1 VRAARKGIDPIPTA
15 ALAAPEVL
23 PVRAASVSL
32 PRLRARHRV
41 LLTALGTLVTLG
53 LLAFVLA
60 GRGSQFSAAL
70 IAAPIWLLT
79 LAALLHLAS
88 LFTRA
93 EAWNGCIV
101 AAGGTV
107 PRRVVLRSAGVGSL
121 ASVISAQLGVATRIA
136 ALRRSAPETSPRI
149 PAMMA
154 AEVPIVAVE
163 ITLAA
168 LFMFTLVGPLDLPLW
183 LPLVAIALMLGAML
197 GLRAFARSHQ
207 SGLWLGL
214 AALRDFKGRRRL
226 VLLVVLEVIAQ
237 IARNWLILRAV
248 GVDASVFDA
257 IAVLIVT
264 VSLSPLPIGPS
275 VGAAAS
281 VLILGTHGVAATTA
295 GGLLLTVTGI
305 VGALSFA
312 AWACGDRLLVGLRQ
326 RRTSTAGSKIAPRSD
341 HGSAAE
347 AANLLRVTKP
357 HLPPAVA

>member
-1 VRAARKGIDPIPTA
+1 MTVSLRSTLGRRDWKRVGLIGCARGQERDQLIPTA
-15 ALAAPEVL
+15 ALAVL
-23 PVRAASVSL
+23 EPL
-32 PRLRARHRV
+32 PSCADGVVMTRSPARRRL
-41 LLTALGTLVTLG
+41 LLTALGTLVTVG
-53 LLAFVLA
+53 VLAFVLA

-70 IAAPIWLLT
+70 LAAPIWLLT
-79 LAALLHLAS
+79 LAAVLHLLS
-88 LFTRA
+88 LVTRA
-93 EAWNGCIV
+93 EAWNGCVI

-107 PRRVVLRSAGVGSL
+107 SRRVVLRAAGVGSL
-121 ASVISAQLGVATRIA
+121 ASVISAQLGVAMRIA

-163 ITLAA
+163 TTLAA

-183 LPLVAIALMLGAML
+183 LPFVAIALMFGAL
-197 GLRAFARSHQ
+197 FGLRGVARRHR

-214 AALRDFKGRRRL
+214 AALRDFQGRRRL
-226 VLLVVLEVIAQ
+226 VVLVVFEVIAQ

-248 GVDASVFDA
+248 GIDASVFDA
-257 IAVLIVT
+257 ISVLIVT

-281 VLILGTHGVAATTA
+281 VLILGAHGVAATTA

-312 AWACGDRLLVGLRQ
+312 AWACSDHLLVGLH
-326 RRTSTAGSKIAPRSD
+326 RTAQAC
-341 HGSAAE
+341 
-347 AANLLRVTKP
+347 
-357 HLPPAVA
+357 

>member
-1 VRAARKGIDPIPTA
+1 VLPLRADGVVAARSPA
-15 ALAAPEVL
+15 
-23 PVRAASVSL
+23 RR
-32 PRLRARHRV
+32 RL
-41 LLTALGTLVTLG
+41 LLTALGTLVTVGVLS
-53 LLAFVLA
+53 LVLA

-70 IAAPIWLLT
+70 LAAPIWLLT
-79 LAALLHLAS
+79 LAAVLHLAS
-88 LFTRA
+88 LVARA
-93 EAWNGCIV
+93 EAWNGCVI

-107 PRRVVLRSAGVGSL
+107 SRRVVLRAAGVGSL
-121 ASVISAQLGVATRIA
+121 ASVISAQLGVALRIA

-163 ITLAA
+163 TTLAA

-183 LPLVAIALMLGAML
+183 LPFVAIALMFGAMF
-197 GLRAFARSHQ
+197 GLRGVARRHR

-214 AALRDFKGRRRL
+214 AALRDFQGRRRL
-226 VLLVVLEVIAQ
+226 VALVVLEVIAQ

-248 GVDASVFDA
+248 GIDASVFDA

-275 VGAAAS
+275 VGAAAT
-281 VLILGTHGVAATTA
+281 VLILGAHGVAATTA

-312 AWACGDRLLVGLRQ
+312 AWACGDHLLVGLR
-326 RRTSTAGSKIAPRSD
+326 R
-341 HGSAAE
+341 AAL
-347 AANLLRVTKP
+347 AR
-357 HLPPAVA
+357 

>member
-1 VRAARKGIDPIPTA
+1 MIPTA
-15 ALAAPEVL
+15 ALAVL
-23 PVRAASVSL
+23 ETVPSRAHAAVLARSTARR
-32 PRLRARHRV
+32 RLLV
-41 LLTALGTLVTLG
+41 TALGTLVTVG
-53 LLAFVLA
+53 VLALVLA

-70 IAAPIWLLT
+70 LAAPIWLLT
-79 LAALLHLAS
+79 LAAVLHLVS
-88 LFTRA
+88 LVTRA
-93 EAWNGCIV
+93 EAWNGCVV

-107 PRRVVLRSAGVGSL
+107 SRRVVLRAAGVGSL
-121 ASVISAQLGVATRIA
+121 ASVISAQLGVAMRIA

-154 AEVPIVAVE
+154 AEVPIIAVE

-183 LPLVAIALMLGAML
+183 LPFVAIALMVGAL
-197 GLRAFARSHQ
+197 FGLRGVARRHKT
-207 SGLWLGL
+207 GLWLGL
-214 AALRDFKGRRRL
+214 AALRDFQGRRRL
-226 VLLVVLEVIAQ
+226 VVLVVVEVIAQ

-248 GVDASVFDA
+248 GIDASVFDA

-281 VLILGTHGVAATTA
+281 VLILGAHGVAATTA

-312 AWACGDRLLVGLRQ
+312 AWACSDHLLVGLR
-326 RRTSTAGSKIAPRSD
+326 RTAQAR
-341 HGSAAE
+341 
-347 AANLLRVTKP
+347 
-357 HLPPAVA
+357 

>member
-1 VRAARKGIDPIPTA
+1 VTRSP
-15 ALAAPEVL
+15 
-23 PVRAASVSL
+23 ASR
-32 PRLRARHRV
+32 RL
-41 LLTALGTLVTLG
+41 LLTALGTLVTVG
-53 LLAFVLA
+53 VLAFVLA

-70 IAAPIWLLT
+70 LAAPIWLLT
-79 LAALLHLAS
+79 LAAVLHLVS
-88 LFTRA
+88 LVTRA
-93 EAWNGCIV
+93 EAWNGCV
-101 AAGGTV
+101 TAAGGTV
-107 PRRVVLRSAGVGSL
+107 SRRVVLRAAGVGSL

-163 ITLAA
+163 TTLAA

-183 LPLVAIALMLGAML
+183 LPFVAITLMFGAMF
-197 GLRAFARSHQ
+197 GLRGVARRHR

-214 AALRDFKGRRRL
+214 AALRDFQGRRRL
-226 VLLVVLEVIAQ
+226 VV
-237 IARNWLILRAV
+237 LILRAV
-248 GVDASVFDA
+248 GIDASVFDA

-281 VLILGTHGVAATTA
+281 VLILGAHGVAATTA

-312 AWACGDRLLVGLRQ
+312 AWACSDQLLVGLH
-326 RRTSTAGSKIAPRSD
+326 RTAQVR
-341 HGSAAE
+341 
-347 AANLLRVTKP
+347 
-357 HLPPAVA
+357 

>member
-1 VRAARKGIDPIPTA
+1 MARSPA
-15 ALAAPEVL
+15 
-23 PVRAASVSL
+23 RR
-32 PRLRARHRV
+32 RL
-41 LLTALGTLVTLG
+41 LLTALGTLVTVG
-53 LLAFVLA
+53 VLAFVLA

-70 IAAPIWLLT
+70 LAAPIWLLT
-79 LAALLHLAS
+79 LAAVLHLVS
-88 LFTRA
+88 LVTRA
-93 EAWNGCIV
+93 EAWNGCV
-101 AAGGTV
+101 TAAGGTV
-107 PRRVVLRSAGVGSL
+107 SRRVVLRAAGVGSL
-121 ASVISAQLGVATRIA
+121 ASVISAQLGVAMRIA

-163 ITLAA
+163 TTLAA

-183 LPLVAIALMLGAML
+183 LPFVAIAVMFAAMF
-197 GLRAFARSHQ
+197 GLRGVARRHR

-214 AALRDFKGRRRL
+214 AALRDFQGRRRL
-226 VLLVVLEVIAQ
+226 VVLVVLEVIAQ

-248 GVDASVFDA
+248 GIDASVFDA

-312 AWACGDRLLVGLRQ
+312 AWACSDHLLVGLHR
-326 RRTSTAGSKIAPRSD
+326 
-341 HGSAAE
+341 AAQ
-347 AANLLRVTKP
+347 AR
-357 HLPPAVA
+357 

>member
-1 VRAARKGIDPIPTA
+1 MRVGRLGRARGRERDRPIPTA
-15 ALAAPEVL
+15 ALAVPEAL
-23 PVRAASVSL
+23 PARVAGSAASRGRTRR
-32 PRLRARHRV
+32 RLLVTAV
-41 LLTALGTLVTLG
+41 GTLLTVGVLAL
-53 LLAFVLA
+53 VLA
-60 GRGSQFSAAL
+60 GRAPQFSAAL
-70 IAAPIWLLT
+70 LAAPIWLLA

-88 LFTRA
+88 LVTRG

-107 PRRVVLRSAGVGSL
+107 PRRVVLRAAGLGSL

-149 PAMMA
+149 PALMA

-163 ITLAA
+163 TTLAA
-168 LFMFTLVGPLDLPLW
+168 LFMFTLVAPLDLPWW
-183 LPLVAIALMLGAML
+183 LPLIAVALMVAALF
-197 GLRAFARSHQ
+197 GLRGVARGHR

-214 AALRDFKGRRRL
+214 AALRDFQGRRRL
-226 VLLVVLEVIAQ
+226 VFLVVLEVIAQ

-248 GVDASVFDA
+248 GVDATVFDA
-257 IAVLIVT
+257 IAILIVT

-281 VLILGTHGVAATTA
+281 VLILGAHGVAATTA

-312 AWACGDRLLVGLRQ
+312 AWACGDRLLVGLR
-326 RRTSTAGSKIAPRSD
+326 RPARAP
-341 HGSAAE
+341 
-347 AANLLRVTKP
+347 
-357 HLPPAVA
+357 

>member
-1 VRAARKGIDPIPTA
+1 MIPAA
-15 ALAAPEVL
+15 ALAALETVP
-23 PVRAASVSL
+23 S
-32 PRLRARHRV
+32 RARGAV
-41 LLTALGTLVTLG
+41 LARFTARRRLLVTALGTLVTVG
-53 LLAFVLA
+53 VLALVLA

-70 IAAPIWLLT
+70 LAAPIWLLA

-88 LFTRA
+88 LVTRA
-93 EAWNGCIV
+93 EAWNGCVV

-107 PRRVVLRSAGVGSL
+107 SRRVVLRAAGVGSL
-121 ASVISAQLGVATRIA
+121 ASVISAQLGVAMRIA

-154 AEVPIVAVE
+154 AEVPIIVVE

-183 LPLVAIALMLGAML
+183 LPFVAIALMAGAL
-197 GLRAFARSHQ
+197 FGLRGVARRHR

-214 AALRDFKGRRRL
+214 AALRDFQGRRRL
-226 VLLVVLEVIAQ
+226 VVLVVVEVVAQ

-248 GVDASVFDA
+248 GIDASVFDA

-281 VLILGTHGVAATTA
+281 VLILGAHGVAATTA

-312 AWACGDRLLVGLRQ
+312 AWACSDHLLVGLR
-326 RRTSTAGSKIAPRSD
+326 RTAQAR
-341 HGSAAE
+341 
-347 AANLLRVTKP
+347 
-357 HLPPAVA
+357 